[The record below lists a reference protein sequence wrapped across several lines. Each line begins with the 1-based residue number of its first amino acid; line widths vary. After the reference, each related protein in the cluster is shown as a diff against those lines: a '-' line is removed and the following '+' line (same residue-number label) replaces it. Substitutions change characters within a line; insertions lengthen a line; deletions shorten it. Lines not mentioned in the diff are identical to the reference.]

1 MKTKYKILIAKIIYR
16 ILKLFFINDSRKVT
30 RNGINWFLE
39 LNEGIDL
46 SIFLFGNFEKSI
58 LRNAKK
64 LLKNYELD
72 IIDIG
77 SNMGVHTLNFA
88 KNFQN
93 SKVYSLEPTDF
104 AFEKLLKNVSLNL
117 NLKNISIHQIYI
129 NDNKKRPAHIYS
141 SWNLKSDNEQK
152 NIYTDKSVNILELK
166 NQLTKLKA

>member
-1 MKTKYKILIAKIIYR
+1 MKTKYKILIAKIIYK
-16 ILKLFFINDSRKVT
+16 ILKLFFINDRRKVS
-30 RNGINWFLE
+30 RNGINWLLD

-64 LLKNYELD
+64 LLKNNELD

-93 SKVYSLEPTDF
+93 SKVYS
-104 AFEKLLKNVSLNL
+104 
-117 NLKNISIHQIYI
+117 
-129 NDNKKRPAHIYS
+129 
-141 SWNLKSDNEQK
+141 
-152 NIYTDKSVNILELK
+152 
-166 NQLTKLKA
+166 